1 MKRFAAHYL
10 LLPDVGFIRQ
20 QVVEI
25 ADEGYV
31 RDVFPL
37 TEEIESVEWMP
48 GLIAL
53 LPENKIKNTE
63 MFSKNISVF
72 QFNLPIVSG
81 QLSHVLKRLLQRLQR
96 GEKYCFLIY
105 FILLILLPCS
115 LSPELGTDYCGSDSY
130 VERFRGFFSLWII
143 GDIKFP
149 IDECFHFFSY
159 SVTFIS
165 HYDQSVGG

>member
-53 LPENKIKNTE
+53 LPVNEIKNTE

-72 QFNLPIVSG
+72 QFNFPIVSDQTSQCFKEAIAASAKRG
-81 QLSHVLKRLLQRLQR
+81 EVLFPYLFYPFDFTSMQPVAGTRHRLLR
-96 GEKYCFLIY
+96 
-105 FILLILLPCS
+105 
-115 LSPELGTDYCGSDSY
+115 
-130 VERFRGFFSLWII
+130 
-143 GDIKFP
+143 
-149 IDECFHFFSY
+149 
-159 SVTFIS
+159 
-165 HYDQSVGG
+165 

>member
-25 ADEGYV
+25 ADEGYA
-31 RDVFPL
+31 RDIFPL

-53 LPENKIKNTE
+53 LPDNEIKNTE
-63 MFSKNISVF
+63 MFEKNIPVF
-72 QFNLPIVSG
+72 QFNFPIVSD
-81 QLSHVLKRLLQRLQR
+81 QTSQCFKEALAASEKR
-96 GEKYCFLIY
+96 GEVLFPYLFY
-105 FILLILLPCS
+105 PFDFTS
-115 LSPELGTDYCGSDSY
+115 MQPELGTDYCGSDSY

>member
-53 LPENKIKNTE
+53 LPVNEIKNTE

-72 QFNLPIVSG
+72 QFNFPIVSD
-81 QLSHVLKRLLQRLQR
+81 QTSQCFKEALAASEKR
-96 GEKYCFLIY
+96 GEVLFPY
-105 FILLILLPCS
+105 LILLPCS
-115 LSPELGTDYCGSDSY
+115 LSPELGTDYCGSDSH
-130 VERFRGFFSLWII
+130 VERFRGFLSLWII
-143 GDIKFP
+143 GDIKFS

-159 SVTFIS
+159 SVAFIP
-165 HYDQSVGG
+165 HYNQSVGG

>member
-53 LPENKIKNTE
+53 LPVNEIKNTE

-72 QFNLPIVSG
+72 QFNFPIVSD
-81 QLSHVLKRLLQRLQR
+81 QTSQ
-96 GEKYCFLIY
+96 CFKDG
-105 FILLILLPCS
+105 S
-115 LSPELGTDYCGSDSY
+115 CG
-130 VERFRGFFSLWII
+130 V
-143 GDIKFP
+143 
-149 IDECFHFFSY
+149 
-159 SVTFIS
+159 
-165 HYDQSVGG
+165 